1 MREKMICRML
11 LLLILISSVCA
22 AFVVNVTQSSYQAEE
37 NHNIT
42 LEWTFTTK
50 PDVSWRFLF
59 ILCNL
64 ITDNRILLLY
74 HVHEGVEV
82 PESQDGQFAGRVQSD
97 KDVLREGRIRLHV
110 SRLRTDDSGLYVCGV
125 KTDYGFSSEKCQL
138 NVTGELRE
146 KTTFYQAEEDDNI
159 TIRWDSQNQTDMSLT
174 NIICVLLSK
183 PWKVFYELID
193 GVELPESQ
201 HQQFSGRVQCD
212 RDALREGRVT
222 LHLSRVTAEDSG
234 RYWCEMKNYNK
245 NISQWELQAELCFVL
260 NVTPASHEESIV
272 SPITTKPALLII
284 QGATHRED
292 VLSIVVNLLLLAVV
306 VFVGGVFVYIIGTV
320 YVISQQTDILKRQRE
335 RDRVVIELL
344 LRVANVRHSH
354 DSDPDEN
361 TTVAD
366 VWEKLSTSNTDRC

>member
-1 MREKMICRML
+1 MEDSGRCIRVFRRSRSCQKTKWNRIGGPKLSTTEGIEEKMICRML
-11 LLLILISSVCA
+11 LLIPCSSVCA
-22 AFVVNVTQSSYQAEE
+22 ATFVVNVTQSSYQAEE

-59 ILCNL
+59 IICNL
-64 ITDNRILLLY
+64 ITDNRVLTLY
-74 HVHEGVEV
+74 HVHDGVEV
-82 PESQDGQFAGRVQSD
+82 PKSQDGQFAGRVQSD
-97 KDVLREGRIRLHV
+97 KDVLREGRIRLYV
-110 SRLRTDDSGLYVCGV
+110 SRLRTNDSGLYVCDV

-183 PWKVFYELID
+183 PEKVFYELMD

-201 HQQFSGRVQCD
+201 YQQFSGRVQCD

-234 RYWCEMKNYNK
+234 RYRCEINNYNK
-245 NISQWELQAELCFVL
+245 TLRRWELQAEFNFVL
-260 NVTPASHEESIV
+260 NVTPASHEESFM
-272 SPITTKPALLII
+272 SPITTKPGLVII
-284 QGATHRED
+284 KGATHREGGLLID
-292 VLSIVVNLLLLAVV
+292 MILHVLTMGPFVCGVIV
-306 VFVGGVFVYIIGTV
+306 GIREMVYIDR
-320 YVISQQTDILKRQRE
+320 QQKD
-335 RDRVVIELL
+335 
-344 LRVANVRHSH
+344 N
-354 DSDPDEN
+354 
-361 TTVAD
+361 
-366 VWEKLSTSNTDRC
+366 

>member
-22 AFVVNVTQSSYQAEE
+22 TFVVNVTQSSYQAEE

-59 ILCNL
+59 IICNL
-64 ITDNRILLLY
+64 ITDHRVLTLY
-74 HVHEGVEV
+74 HVHDGVEV
-82 PESQDGQFAGRVQSD
+82 PESRHEKFAGRVQSD

-110 SRLRTDDSGLYVCGV
+110 SRLRTNDSGLYVCDV
-125 KTDYGFSSEKCQL
+125 KTDYGLSSEKCQL

-159 TIRWDSQNQTDMSLT
+159 TIRWDSQNQTYMFLT
-174 NIICVLLSK
+174 NIICFLLSTSE
-183 PWKVFYELID
+183 KVFYKLID

-234 RYWCEMKNYNK
+234 SYWCEMNNYNK
-245 NISQWELQAELCFVL
+245 KLRRWELQAEFNFVL
-260 NVTPASHEESIV
+260 NVTPRPHKESTTSGPIPV
-272 SPITTKPALLII
+272 EAAEKPKDKTSPGTI
-284 QGATHRED
+284 
-292 VLSIVVNLLLLAVV
+292 LLLLLPSVVLFVVHIYVAVKNHRSSRNKPP
-306 VFVGGVFVYIIGTV
+306 TP
-320 YVISQQTDILKRQRE
+320 ISCILYSDEQNT
-335 RDRVVIELL
+335 
-344 LRVANVRHSH
+344 LRTA
-354 DSDPDEN
+354 PD
-361 TTVAD
+361 V
-366 VWEKLSTSNTDRC
+366 